1 LLGLRSSCYLPPSLE
16 GGQRPGADFNS
27 FRWQAG
33 GISGLTSHCPFVSL
47 ARGPESIMK
56 FRHNLA
62 KETFKGKKKN
72 TERGVEDLI
81 DPDQRGNQSSA
92 EVETNILSLDK
103 ETITP
108 EPVAEEPREMSRR
121 DIFSFGNFLDFG
133 TAVED
138 EAQKS
143 AEKVPQKQLED
154 EKDEKPEVSA
164 ESEPVEGVEEV
175 EKIEESEPKKGFFKR
190 LISKFKSDP
199 EEKLSLQSEP
209 ETQPES
215 AEGPVEE
222 SIETSAELGNNIFEI
237 EEAEDPEYDRRNLL
251 RQGVH
256 FFAKPAVDKVQGK
269 IDGINKVMDKITKRV
284 PLLRPPGAISERQF
298 LQACSHCD
306 ECIHACPKDAILR
319 APKKMGFLVFNTP
332 YIDPMRNPCVMC
344 TDLPCISA
352 CPDKALLPVQELS
365 DVNMGYA
372 ILDKKKCQAYGDTF
386 CQQCVID
393 CPVPGAIHQVNDR
406 PIIDKN
412 ICTGCGVCMRS
423 CSTVNI
429 PLAIKIKPQMVIDSQ
444 LHKKRKEQELARIK
458 AEQKAQEESL
468 ISQDSEEVAHDPEP

>member
-1 LLGLRSSCYLPPSLE
+1 
-16 GGQRPGADFNS
+16 
-27 FRWQAG
+27 
-33 GISGLTSHCPFVSL
+33 
-47 ARGPESIMK
+47 MK
-56 FRHNLA
+56 FRHHLA

-92 EVETNILSLDK
+92 NVETNILSLDK
-103 ETITP
+103 DTITP
-108 EPVAEEPREMSRR
+108 EPVKEEPREMSRR
-121 DIFSFGNFLDFG
+121 DMFSLGNFLDFG

-143 AEKVPQKQLED
+143 AKKTPQKQLQNE
-154 EKDEKPEVSA
+154 EDEKPEVSA
-164 ESEPVEGVEEV
+164 ESDPIEGDEKV
-175 EKIEESEPKKGFFKR
+175 EKIEESEPAPKKGFFKR

-199 EEKLSLQSEP
+199 EEELLVQPEP
-209 ETQPES
+209 ETQPGGETEPESTQVS
-215 AEGPVEE
+215 AEVSTEIDATV
-222 SIETSAELGNNIFEI
+222 SDNIFEI

-256 FFAKPAVDKVQGK
+256 FFAKPAVDKVQSK
-269 IDGINKVMDKITKRV
+269 IDGINKVVDKITKRV

-332 YIDPMRNPCVMC
+332 YIDPLRNPCVMC

-352 CPDKALLPVQELS
+352 CPDEALLPVQNLT

-393 CPVPGAIHQVNDR
+393 CPVPGAIYQVDDK

-429 PLAIKIKPQMVIDSQ
+429 PLAIKIKPQMVIEAQ
-444 LHKKRKEQELARIK
+444 LHKKRKEQELARIE
-458 AEQKAQEESL
+458 AEQRAAKQKEIL
-468 ISQDSEEVAHDPEP
+468 LSQDSEETSEDPEP

>member
-1 LLGLRSSCYLPPSLE
+1 
-16 GGQRPGADFNS
+16 
-27 FRWQAG
+27 
-33 GISGLTSHCPFVSL
+33 
-47 ARGPESIMK
+47 MK
-56 FRHNLA
+56 FRHQLA
-62 KETFKGKKKN
+62 KKTFKGKKKN

-92 EVETNILSLDK
+92 NVETNILSLDK
-103 ETITP
+103 DTITP
-108 EPVAEEPREMSRR
+108 EPVKEEPREMSRR
-121 DIFSFGNFLDFG
+121 DVFSLGNFLDFG

-143 AEKVPQKQLED
+143 AKKTPQKQLQNE
-154 EKDEKPEVSA
+154 EDEKPEVSA
-164 ESEPVEGVEEV
+164 ESDPVEGDKKV
-175 EKIEESEPKKGFFKR
+175 EKIEESEPAPKKGFFKR

-199 EEKLSLQSEP
+199 EEELLVQPEP
-209 ETQPES
+209 ETQPGGETEPESTQVS
-215 AEGPVEE
+215 AEVSTEIDATV
-222 SIETSAELGNNIFEI
+222 SDNIFEI

-256 FFAKPAVDKVQGK
+256 FFAKPAVDKVQSK
-269 IDGINKVMDKITKRV
+269 IDGINKVVDKITKRV
-284 PLLRPPGAISERQF
+284 PLLRPPGAISERKF

-332 YIDPMRNPCVMC
+332 YIDPLRNPCVMC

-352 CPDKALLPVQELS
+352 CPDEALLPVQNLT

-393 CPVPGAIHQVNDR
+393 CPVPGAIYQVDDK

-429 PLAIKIKPQMVIDSQ
+429 PLAIKIKPQMVIEAQ
-444 LHKKRKEQELARIK
+444 LHKKRKEQELARIE
-458 AEQKAQEESL
+458 AEQRAAKQKEIL
-468 ISQDSEEVAHDPEP
+468 LSQDSEETSEDPEP

>member
-1 LLGLRSSCYLPPSLE
+1 
-16 GGQRPGADFNS
+16 
-27 FRWQAG
+27 
-33 GISGLTSHCPFVSL
+33 
-47 ARGPESIMK
+47 MK
-56 FRHNLA
+56 FRHQLA
-62 KETFKGKKKN
+62 KKTFKGKKKN

-92 EVETNILSLDK
+92 NVETNILSLDK
-103 ETITP
+103 DTITP
-108 EPVAEEPREMSRR
+108 EPVKEEPREMSRR
-121 DIFSFGNFLDFG
+121 DMFSLGNFLDFG

-143 AEKVPQKQLED
+143 AKKTPQKQLQNE
-154 EKDEKPEVSA
+154 EDEKPEVSA
-164 ESEPVEGVEEV
+164 ESDPVEGDEKV
-175 EKIEESEPKKGFFKR
+175 EKIEESEPAPKKGFFKR

-199 EEKLSLQSEP
+199 EEELLVQPEP
-209 ETQPES
+209 ETQPGGETEPESTQVS
-215 AEGPVEE
+215 AEVSTEIDATV
-222 SIETSAELGNNIFEI
+222 SDNIFEI

-256 FFAKPAVDKVQGK
+256 FFAKPAVDKVQSK

-332 YIDPMRNPCVMC
+332 YIDPLRNPCVMC

-352 CPDKALLPVQELS
+352 CPDEALLPVQNLT

-393 CPVPGAIHQVNDR
+393 CPVPGAIYQVDDK

-429 PLAIKIKPQMVIDSQ
+429 PLAIKIKPQMVIEAQ
-444 LHKKRKEQELARIK
+444 LHKKRKEQELARIE
-458 AEQKAQEESL
+458 AEQRAAKQKEIL
-468 ISQDSEEVAHDPEP
+468 LSQDSEETSEDPEP

>member
-1 LLGLRSSCYLPPSLE
+1 
-16 GGQRPGADFNS
+16 
-27 FRWQAG
+27 
-33 GISGLTSHCPFVSL
+33 
-47 ARGPESIMK
+47 MK
-56 FRHNLA
+56 FRHHLA

-92 EVETNILSLDK
+92 NVETNILSLDK
-103 ETITP
+103 DTITP
-108 EPVAEEPREMSRR
+108 EPVKEEPREMSRR
-121 DIFSFGNFLDFG
+121 DMFSLGNFLDFG

-143 AEKVPQKQLED
+143 AKKTPQKQLQNE
-154 EKDEKPEVSA
+154 EDEKPEVSA
-164 ESEPVEGVEEV
+164 ESDPVEGDKKV
-175 EKIEESEPKKGFFKR
+175 EKIEESEPAPKKGFFKR

-199 EEKLSLQSEP
+199 EEELLVQPEP
-209 ETQPES
+209 ETQPGGETEPESTQVS
-215 AEGPVEE
+215 AEVSTEIDATV
-222 SIETSAELGNNIFEI
+222 SDNIFEI

-256 FFAKPAVDKVQGK
+256 FFAKPAVDKVQSK

-332 YIDPMRNPCVMC
+332 YIDPLRNPCVMC

-352 CPDKALLPVQELS
+352 CPDEALLPVQNLT

-393 CPVPGAIHQVNDR
+393 CPVPGAIYQVDDK

-429 PLAIKIKPQMVIDSQ
+429 PLAIKIKPQMVIEAQ
-444 LHKKRKEQELARIK
+444 LHKKRKEQELARIE
-458 AEQKAQEESL
+458 AEQRAAKQKEIL
-468 ISQDSEEVAHDPEP
+468 LSQDSEETSEDPEP

>member
-1 LLGLRSSCYLPPSLE
+1 
-16 GGQRPGADFNS
+16 
-27 FRWQAG
+27 
-33 GISGLTSHCPFVSL
+33 
-47 ARGPESIMK
+47 MK
-56 FRHNLA
+56 FRHQLA
-62 KETFKGKKKN
+62 KKTFKGKKKN

-92 EVETNILSLDK
+92 NVETNILSLDK
-103 ETITP
+103 DTITP
-108 EPVAEEPREMSRR
+108 EPVKEEPREMSRR
-121 DIFSFGNFLDFG
+121 DMFSLGNFLDFG

-143 AEKVPQKQLED
+143 AKKTPQKQLQNE
-154 EKDEKPEVSA
+154 EDEKPEVSA
-164 ESEPVEGVEEV
+164 ESDPVEGDKKV
-175 EKIEESEPKKGFFKR
+175 EKIEESEPAPKKGFFKR

-199 EEKLSLQSEP
+199 EEELLVQPEP
-209 ETQPES
+209 ETQPGGETEPESTQVS
-215 AEGPVEE
+215 AEVSTEIDATV
-222 SIETSAELGNNIFEI
+222 SDNIFEI

-256 FFAKPAVDKVQGK
+256 FFAKPAVDKVQSK

-332 YIDPMRNPCVMC
+332 YIDPLRNPCVMC

-352 CPDKALLPVQELS
+352 CPDEALLPVQNLT

-393 CPVPGAIHQVNDR
+393 CPVPGAIHQVDDK

-429 PLAIKIKPQMVIDSQ
+429 PLAIKIKPQMVIEAQ
-444 LHKKRKEQELARIK
+444 LHKKRKEQELARIE
-458 AEQKAQEESL
+458 AEQRAAKQKEIL
-468 ISQDSEEVAHDPEP
+468 LSQDSEETSEDPEP

>member
-1 LLGLRSSCYLPPSLE
+1 
-16 GGQRPGADFNS
+16 
-27 FRWQAG
+27 
-33 GISGLTSHCPFVSL
+33 
-47 ARGPESIMK
+47 MK
-56 FRHNLA
+56 FRHHLA
-62 KETFKGKKKN
+62 KKTFKGKKKN

-143 AEKVPQKQLED
+143 AKKTPQKQLQNE
-154 EKDEKPEVSA
+154 EDEKPEVSA
-164 ESEPVEGVEEV
+164 ESDPVEGDKKV
-175 EKIEESEPKKGFFKR
+175 EKIEESEPAPKKGFFKR

-199 EEKLSLQSEP
+199 EEELLVQPEP
-209 ETQPES
+209 ETQPGGETEPESTQVS
-215 AEGPVEE
+215 AEVSTEIDATV
-222 SIETSAELGNNIFEI
+222 SDNIFEI

-256 FFAKPAVDKVQGK
+256 FFAKPAVDKVQSK
-269 IDGINKVMDKITKRV
+269 IDGINKVVDKITKRV

-332 YIDPMRNPCVMC
+332 YIDPLRNPCVMC

-352 CPDKALLPVQELS
+352 CPDEALLPVQNLT

-386 CQQCVID
+386 RERFTRWMT
-393 CPVPGAIHQVNDR
+393 N
-406 PIIDKN
+406 
-412 ICTGCGVCMRS
+412 RS
-423 CSTVNI
+423 S
-429 PLAIKIKPQMVIDSQ
+429 IKISAPV
-444 LHKKRKEQELARIK
+444 
-458 AEQKAQEESL
+458 AES
-468 ISQDSEEVAHDPEP
+468 VCAHAVQSIFPWPSRSSRRW

>member
-1 LLGLRSSCYLPPSLE
+1 
-16 GGQRPGADFNS
+16 
-27 FRWQAG
+27 
-33 GISGLTSHCPFVSL
+33 
-47 ARGPESIMK
+47 MK
-56 FRHNLA
+56 FRHQLA
-62 KETFKGKKKN
+62 KKTFKGKKKN

-92 EVETNILSLDK
+92 NVETNILSLDK
-103 ETITP
+103 DTITP
-108 EPVAEEPREMSRR
+108 EPVKEEPREMSRR
-121 DIFSFGNFLDFG
+121 DMFSLGNFLDFG

-143 AEKVPQKQLED
+143 AKKTPQKQLQNE
-154 EKDEKPEVSA
+154 EDEKPEVSA
-164 ESEPVEGVEEV
+164 ESDPVEGDKKV
-175 EKIEESEPKKGFFKR
+175 EKIEESEPAPKKGFFKR

-199 EEKLSLQSEP
+199 EEELLVQPEP
-209 ETQPES
+209 ETQPGGETEPESTQVS
-215 AEGPVEE
+215 AEVSTEIDATV
-222 SIETSAELGNNIFEI
+222 SDNIFEI

-256 FFAKPAVDKVQGK
+256 FFAKPAVDKVQSK

-332 YIDPMRNPCVMC
+332 YIDPLRNPCVMC

-352 CPDKALLPVQELS
+352 CPDEALLPVQNLT

-393 CPVPGAIHQVNDR
+393 CPVPGAIYQVDDK

-429 PLAIKIKPQMVIDSQ
+429 PLAIKIKPQMVIEAQ

-458 AEQKAQEESL
+458 AEQKAAKQKEIL
-468 ISQDSEEVAHDPEP
+468 LSQDSEETSEDPEP

>member
-1 LLGLRSSCYLPPSLE
+1 
-16 GGQRPGADFNS
+16 
-27 FRWQAG
+27 
-33 GISGLTSHCPFVSL
+33 
-47 ARGPESIMK
+47 MK
-56 FRHNLA
+56 FRHQLA
-62 KETFKGKKKN
+62 KKTFKGKKKN

-92 EVETNILSLDK
+92 NVETNILSLDK
-103 ETITP
+103 DTITP
-108 EPVAEEPREMSRR
+108 EPVKEEPREMSRR
-121 DIFSFGNFLDFG
+121 DMFSLGNFLDFG

-143 AEKVPQKQLED
+143 AKKTPQKQLQNE
-154 EKDEKPEVSA
+154 EDEKPEVSA
-164 ESEPVEGVEEV
+164 ESDPVEGDKKV
-175 EKIEESEPKKGFFKR
+175 EKIEESEPAPKKGFFKR

-199 EEKLSLQSEP
+199 EEELLVQPEP
-209 ETQPES
+209 ETQPGGETEPESTQVS
-215 AEGPVEE
+215 AEVSTEIDATV
-222 SIETSAELGNNIFEI
+222 SDNIFEI

-372 ILDKKKCQAYGDTF
+372 ILDKNKCQAYGDTF

>member
-1 LLGLRSSCYLPPSLE
+1 
-16 GGQRPGADFNS
+16 
-27 FRWQAG
+27 
-33 GISGLTSHCPFVSL
+33 
-47 ARGPESIMK
+47 MK
-56 FRHNLA
+56 FRHQLA
-62 KETFKGKKKN
+62 KKTFKGKKKN

-92 EVETNILSLDK
+92 NVETNILSLDK
-103 ETITP
+103 DTITP
-108 EPVAEEPREMSRR
+108 EPVKEEPREMSRR
-121 DIFSFGNFLDFG
+121 DMFSLGNFLDFG

-143 AEKVPQKQLED
+143 AKKTPQKQLQNE
-154 EKDEKPEVSA
+154 EDEKPEVSA
-164 ESEPVEGVEEV
+164 ESDPVEGDKKV
-175 EKIEESEPKKGFFKR
+175 EKIEESEPAPKKGFFKR

-199 EEKLSLQSEP
+199 EEELLVQPEP
-209 ETQPES
+209 ETQPGGETEPESTQVS
-215 AEGPVEE
+215 AEVSTEIDATV
-222 SIETSAELGNNIFEI
+222 SDNIFEI

-444 LHKKRKEQELARIK
+444 LHKKRKEQELARIE

>member
-1 LLGLRSSCYLPPSLE
+1 
-16 GGQRPGADFNS
+16 
-27 FRWQAG
+27 
-33 GISGLTSHCPFVSL
+33 
-47 ARGPESIMK
+47 MK
-56 FRHNLA
+56 FRHHLA
-62 KETFKGKKKN
+62 KDTFKGKKKN
-72 TERGVEDLI
+72 TERDVENLI

-92 EVETNILSLDK
+92 NVTVPNPLSLDK
-103 ETITP
+103 KTITP
-108 EPVAEEPREMSRR
+108 VEPIVEEPREMSRR
-121 DIFSFGNFLDFG
+121 DMFSLGNFLDFG

-138 EAQKS
+138 EGQKDSQKNSKDFQEDEEPEDLIATES
-143 AEKVPQKQLED
+143 AEENENAEAIEED
-154 EKDEKPEVSA
+154 ELT
-164 ESEPVEGVEEV
+164 
-175 EKIEESEPKKGFFKR
+175 PKKGFFKR

-199 EEKLSLQSEP
+199 EEELTVQADSEP
-209 ETQPES
+209 SIESEGQQESNPASAGES
-215 AEGPVEE
+215 AEPEV
-222 SIETSAELGNNIFEI
+222 SPNIFAL
-237 EEAEDPEYDRRNLL
+237 EEVEDTEYDRRNLL
-251 RQGVH
+251 KQGVH
-256 FFAKPAVDKVQGK
+256 FFAKPALNKVQGK

-284 PLLRPPGAISERQF
+284 PLLRPPGAISEKQF

-352 CPDKALLPVQELS
+352 CPDKALLPVQQLT

-393 CPVPGAIHQVNDR
+393 CPVPGAIHQVQDK

-429 PLAIKIKPQMVIDSQ
+429 PLAIKIKPQMVVEYQ
-444 LHKKRKEQELARIK
+444 LNKKRTELELARIK
-458 AEQKAQEESL
+458 AEQEEQKAAARQEEAL
-468 ISQDSEEVAHDPEP
+468 ISKDVEESSQNPES

>member
-1 LLGLRSSCYLPPSLE
+1 
-16 GGQRPGADFNS
+16 
-27 FRWQAG
+27 
-33 GISGLTSHCPFVSL
+33 
-47 ARGPESIMK
+47 MK
-56 FRHNLA
+56 FRHHLA
-62 KETFKGKKKN
+62 KKTFKGKKKN

-92 EVETNILSLDK
+92 NVETNILSLDK
-103 ETITP
+103 DTITP
-108 EPVAEEPREMSRR
+108 EPVKEEPREMSRR
-121 DIFSFGNFLDFG
+121 DMFSLGNFLDFG

-143 AEKVPQKQLED
+143 AKKTPQKQLQNE
-154 EKDEKPEVSA
+154 EDEKPEVSA
-164 ESEPVEGVEEV
+164 ESDPVEGDKKV
-175 EKIEESEPKKGFFKR
+175 EKIEESEPAPKKGFFKR

-199 EEKLSLQSEP
+199 EEELLVQPEP
-209 ETQPES
+209 ETQPGGETEPESTQVS
-215 AEGPVEE
+215 AEVSTEIDATV
-222 SIETSAELGNNIFEI
+222 SDNIFEI

-332 YIDPMRNPCVMC
+332 YIDPLRNPCVMC

-352 CPDKALLPVQELS
+352 CPDEALLPVQNLT

-393 CPVPGAIHQVNDR
+393 CPVPGAIYQVDDK

-429 PLAIKIKPQMVIDSQ
+429 PLAIKIKPQMVIEAQ

-458 AEQKAQEESL
+458 AEQKAAKQKEIL
-468 ISQDSEEVAHDPEP
+468 LSQDSEETSEDPEP